1 MGLVPCIAVSTGYIL
16 LTMFLAETLRK
27 VVKATIP
34 VGLARYHSLDLFSMS
49 VWDLKCK
56 NAFSIFPSTS
66 STQTELC

>member
-34 VGLARYHSLDLFSMS
+34 VGLARYHSLDLLSMS
-49 VWDLKCK
+49 VRDLRSK
-56 NAFSIFPSTS
+56 NVFSIFPSPCFT
-66 STQTELC
+66 L

>member
-34 VGLARYHSLDLFSMS
+34 VGLARYHSLDVQNLQ
-49 VWDLKCK
+49 CK
-56 NAFSIFPSTS
+56 NVFSIFPSPCFT
-66 STQTELC
+66 L